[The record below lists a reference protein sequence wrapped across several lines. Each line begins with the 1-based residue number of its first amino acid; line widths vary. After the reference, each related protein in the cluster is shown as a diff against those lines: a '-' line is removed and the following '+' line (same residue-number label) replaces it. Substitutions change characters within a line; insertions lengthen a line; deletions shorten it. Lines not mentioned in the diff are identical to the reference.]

1 MTERARSAH
10 PATAERAGAARVDSG
25 ADHSAFPALDGL
37 RAVAVA
43 AVVLTHAAY
52 WTGRTERGLGAAVL
66 ARMDVGVAVFF
77 VISGF
82 LLVRPWLVAAT
93 RPGAPPPSLRT
104 YLIRRAVRILP
115 AYWLAVA
122 LCLILLPQN
131 SRATVADWFRH
142 VFLVQI
148 YGAGWLREGLTQT
161 WSLST
166 EVAFYLLLPVLGAA
180 ALRWLRRTPDREL
193 TRLLPVCVVLAGVSA
208 PWYVFLHSGSD
219 VAPFMG
225 SFWL

>member
-10 PATAERAGAARVDSG
+10 PATAERPGAARVDSG

-82 LLVRPWLVAAT
+82 LLVRPSVGSQ
-93 RPGAPPPSLRT
+93 PGGSL
-104 YLIRRAVRILP
+104 
-115 AYWLAVA
+115 
-122 LCLILLPQN
+122 
-131 SRATVADWFRH
+131 F
-142 VFLVQI
+142 F
-148 YGAGWLREGLTQT
+148 
-161 WSLST
+161 
-166 EVAFYLLLPVLGAA
+166 AA
-180 ALRWLRRTPDREL
+180 A
-193 TRLLPVCVVLAGVSA
+193 G
-208 PWYVFLHSGSD
+208 G
-219 VAPFMG
+219 
-225 SFWL
+225 